1 MVIGTVANR
10 SFAGRIDTVTTATSV
25 GIDALKQ
32 MRTDR
37 RRRRVADMEW
47 FELLYRVYITALIG
61 GFVLVWLSSLV
72 TDAPF
77 TARQFDTLITDG
89 PRYAGFLMSVVWFL
103 GMRSGSNGGPV
114 SVEEAEVRHVLLAP
128 VNRASVLRHPAVQR
142 LRTLAF
148 TGTLAGGVTG
158 LVLSKRVLTAWGNG
172 PAQWVICGAVG
183 GAVIAASFV
192 TAALLVHSLHLNR
205 HLVNVI
211 ASALVAWHAASAFLG
226 QHPWAPFN
234 EIGHIALAMV
244 HPSGVVAVAVL
255 LALAAVAVW
264 RAGHLSTEALAR
276 RSALVSQLKFAVTLQ
291 DIRTVV
297 LLRRQLSQEHM
308 REKPWFAVPSL
319 LRRNIVV
326 ARCLRSLS
334 HFPGRR
340 LGRMVLLAVT
350 SAVSLV
356 AAWRGTT
363 PALVVSGLAL
373 FMLGLDVIEPL
384 SQEVDQPDRT
394 DALPIERGLLLTRHL
409 LVPALTTVPF
419 VAVGVATAYAFE
431 PHGMTIITGVL
442 IGVPA
447 ALAGVAGAVINAV
460 KGAPDPLSEAN
471 SGLYMPPEVSGM
483 TTVIRAAWPPVVAI
497 IGSTPVVALVRASE
511 NGDNIPATLVRTAL
525 GVGMVC
531 FLTAGWVR
539 QREKIR
545 AAFRNFANPQNASSA
560 STSTR
565 KA

>member
-1 MVIGTVANR
+1 M
-10 SFAGRIDTVTTATSV
+10 TTATSV
-25 GIDALKQ
+25 GIDALRQ

-47 FELLYRVYITALIG
+47 FELLYRVYITALAG
-61 GFVLVWLSSLV
+61 GFLLVWLSSLV

-77 TARQFDTLITDG
+77 TQSQFATLINDG
-89 PRYAGFLMSVVWFL
+89 PRCVGFVMSVVWFL
-103 GMRSGSNGGPV
+103 GMRSGANGGPV

-128 VNRASVLRHPAVQR
+128 VDRASVLRHPAVQR
-142 LRTLAF
+142 LRTMAF

-158 LVLSKRVLTAWGNG
+158 LVLSKRVPKAWGQG
-172 PAQWVICGAVG
+172 PKQWIICGAAG
-183 GAVIAASFV
+183 GAVIGASFV
-192 TAALLVHSLHLNR
+192 VAALLVHSFR
-205 HLVNVI
+205 IDRRIVTAG
-211 ASALVAWHAASAFLG
+211 ASLLVAWHAASAFVG
-226 QHPWAPFN
+226 SHVWAPFN
-234 EIGHIALAMV
+234 EIGRFTLAMV
-244 HPSGVVAVAVL
+244 HASGMTAVAVL
-255 LALAAVAVW
+255 VLLTAIAVW
-264 RAGHLSTEALAR
+264 RSGRLSIEALAR

-308 REKPWFAVPSL
+308 REKAWFGVPAAM
-319 LRRNIVV
+319 RRRTVV
-326 ARCLRSLS
+326 ARCLRSLA
-334 HFPGRR
+334 HFPVRR
-340 LGRMVLLAVT
+340 LARMVLLAVT

-356 AAWRGTT
+356 AVWRGTT

-373 FMLGLDVIEPL
+373 FLLGLDVIEPL

-394 DALPIERGLLLTRHL
+394 DALPVERGLLLAQHL
-409 LVPALTTVPF
+409 LVPALSTIPF
-419 VAVGVATAYAFE
+419 VIVGIAVAYALE
-431 PHGMTIITGVL
+431 PHGMTIIAGFL

-497 IGSTPVVALVRASE
+497 IGSTPAVALVKASE
-511 NGDNIPATLVRTAL
+511 NGDNIPAALVRTAL
-525 GVGMVC
+525 GIGMVC

-545 AAFRNFANPQNASSA
+545 AAFRNLSNPQNASA
-560 STSTR
+560 STSAR
-565 KA
+565 KV

>member
-1 MVIGTVANR
+1 M
-10 SFAGRIDTVTTATSV
+10 TTATSV
-25 GIDALKQ
+25 GIEALRQ

-61 GFVLVWLSSLV
+61 GFLLVWLSSLV

-77 TARQFDTLITDG
+77 TQSQFDTLIHDG
-89 PRYAGFLMSVVWFL
+89 PRYVGFVMSVVWFL

-128 VNRASVLRHPAVQR
+128 VNRAAVLRHPAVQR
-142 LRTLAF
+142 LRTMAF

-158 LVLSKRVLTAWGNG
+158 LVLSKRVPKEWGRG
-172 PAQWVICGAVG
+172 PNQWIVCGAVA
-183 GAVIAASFV
+183 GALIGASFV
-192 TAALLVHSLHLNR
+192 IAALLVHSFR
-205 HLVNVI
+205 IDRRIVTVAATAI
-211 ASALVAWHAASAFLG
+211 VAWHAASAFLG
-226 QHPWAPFN
+226 SHPWAVFN
-234 EIGHIALAMV
+234 EFGEFMLAVSHATNLIAIATLIV
-244 HPSGVVAVAVL
+244 LAVL
-255 LALAAVAVW
+255 AVW
-264 RAGHLSTEALAR
+264 RAGHLSIEALAR

-308 REKPWFAVPSL
+308 REKPWFAVPSF
-319 LRRNIVV
+319 LRRNIAVT
-326 ARCLRSLS
+326 RCLRSLA
-334 HFPGRR
+334 HFPARR
-340 LGRMVLLAVT
+340 MARMALLAVT

-356 AAWRGTT
+356 AVWRGTT

-394 DALPIERGLLLTRHL
+394 DALPIERGLLLTQHL
-409 LVPALTTVPF
+409 LVPALTIIPF
-419 VAVGVATAYAFE
+419 VLVGIAVAYAFE
-431 PHGMTIITGVL
+431 PHGMTLIAGVL
-442 IGVPA
+442 IGIPA

-497 IGSTPVVALVRASE
+497 IGSTPAVALVKASE
-511 NGDNIPATLVRTAL
+511 NGDNIPAALVRTAL
-525 GVGMVC
+525 GIGMVC

-545 AAFRNFANPQNASSA
+545 AAFHNFANPQNAPSA
-560 STSTR
+560 PTPTQ
-565 KA
+565 KV

>member
-1 MVIGTVANR
+1 M
-10 SFAGRIDTVTTATSV
+10 TTATSV
-25 GIDALKQ
+25 GIEALRQ

-61 GFVLVWLSSLV
+61 GFLLVWLSSLV

-77 TARQFDTLITDG
+77 TQDQFGTLIHDG
-89 PRYAGFLMSVVWFL
+89 PRYTGLLVAVVWFL
-103 GMRSGSNGGPV
+103 GMRSGANGGPV

-128 VNRASVLRHPAVQR
+128 VDRAAVLRHPAVQR
-142 LRTLAF
+142 LRTMAF

-158 LVLSKRVLTAWGNG
+158 LVLSKRVPKEWGHG
-172 PAQWVICGAVG
+172 PNQWIICGALA
-183 GAVIAASFV
+183 GALIGASFV
-192 TAALLVHSLHLNR
+192 IAALLVHSFR
-205 HLVNVI
+205 IDRRIVTAAATAI
-211 ASALVAWHAASAFLG
+211 VAWHAASAFLAP
-226 QHPWAPFN
+226 HPWAVFN
-234 EIGHIALAMV
+234 ELGEFMLAVSHATNLIAI
-244 HPSGVVAVAVL
+244 AVL
-255 LALAAVAVW
+255 VVLAVIAVW
-264 RAGHLSTEALAR
+264 RAGHLSIEALAR

-308 REKPWFAVPSL
+308 REKPWFTVPTV

-326 ARCLRSLS
+326 TRCLRSLA
-334 HFPGRR
+334 HFPARR
-340 LGRMVLLAVT
+340 IARMVLLAVT

-356 AAWRGTT
+356 AVWRGTT

-394 DALPIERGLLLTRHL
+394 DALPLERGLLLTQHL
-409 LVPALTTVPF
+409 LVPALSTIPF
-419 VAVGVATAYAFE
+419 VLVGIAVAYAFE
-431 PHGMTIITGVL
+431 PHGMTIVVGVL
-442 IGVPA
+442 IGIPA
-447 ALAGVAGAVINAV
+447 ALAGVSGAVINAV

-497 IGSTPVVALVRASE
+497 IGSTPAVALVKASE
-511 NGDNIPATLVRTAL
+511 NGDNIPAALVRTAL
-525 GVGMVC
+525 GIGMVC

-560 STSTR
+560 PTSTQ
-565 KA
+565 KV